1 MQNKKQETQQKL
13 RSLPAVHKLIGHERM
28 QMFAAQHGVS
38 HELQVSAAQ
47 QTIEDWRARIQ
58 SGMDHLTVKQQLEDR
73 VVDSVI
79 MRLKKWLQPQL
90 GKVINGTGI
99 VLHTNLGRAVLSEA
113 AIQQLQEVASSY
125 CNLEYDIAAGE
136 RGSRHQHV
144 EELICRLTGAEAAVV
159 VNNNAA
165 AVFLVLRE
173 LAQNKEVIVSRG
185 QLVEIGG
192 SFRISEIMAESGC
205 RLIEVGTTNKTHIYD
220 YERALTEE
228 TALLLKVHTSNFKT
242 LGFTSEVSIKEMSE
256 LAMKK
261 GIPLYEDLG
270 SGVLY
275 DLRSHGIGDEPVVS
289 EVLKAGA
296 DLVSF
301 SGDKLLGGPQA
312 GIIAGKKQWIERL
325 KQNQLMRILR
335 LDKLNL
341 AALEAVLRQYLMP
354 ARAVQEIPTLKAL
367 TLPLSEIRVKAE
379 RFAAKVD
386 MLPLL
391 DVRLTEDSS
400 EAGGGTLPGVS
411 LPTVVASIHIDGIS
425 AQHLAQ
431 KLRGQTPPIITR
443 IAADVVKID
452 FRTILEDD
460 LDELVAAFRH
470 INGEHREA

>member
-1 MQNKKQETQQKL
+1 M
-13 RSLPAVHKLIGHERM
+13 
-28 QMFAAQHGVS
+28 
-38 HELQVSAAQ
+38 
-47 QTIEDWRARIQ
+47 
-58 SGMDHLTVKQQLEDR
+58 
-73 VVDSVI
+73 
-79 MRLKKWLQPQL
+79 
-90 GKVINGTGI
+90 
-99 VLHTNLGRAVLSEA
+99 
-113 AIQQLQEVASSY
+113 
-125 CNLEYDIAAGE
+125 
-136 RGSRHQHV
+136 
-144 EELICRLTGAEAAVV
+144 
-159 VNNNAA
+159 
-165 AVFLVLRE
+165 
-173 LAQNKEVIVSRG
+173 
-185 QLVEIGG
+185 EIGG